1 MARSRINDTRQDLIT
16 DGGAVLWS
24 IIQGEQLEFPVVLN
38 FIEDASVKPS
48 NNYIYEAVVIEAAN
62 VADQV
67 TRPTQVQIG
76 GAQTRLFVR
85 LPVYMGQ
92 WQSVVAYNKEEV
104 VLYAG
109 KYYRL
114 LFGTA
119 RINSIT
125 PDLDPLWEETLLNR
139 IYIQFPGSL
148 SSDWLS
154 AFPNVNSPTYGFFEL
169 RVTEPNDPIF
179 SRTFKPIR
187 GMVEILFSPTAQVAD
202 QLNQTEL

>member
-48 NNYIYEAVVIEAAN
+48 NNYVYEAVVIEAAN
-62 VADQV
+62 VNNQV
-67 TRPTQVQIG
+67 ERPVTVQPNG
-76 GAQTRLFVR
+76 EQTRLFVR
-85 LPVYMGQ
+85 LPIYVGQ
-92 WQSVVAYNKEEV
+92 WQSAEAYNKEEV

-109 KYYRL
+109 KYYKL
-114 LFGTA
+114 LFGSA
-119 RINSIT
+119 RISAVT
-125 PDLDPLWEETLLNR
+125 PDLDPLWGETLLNR
-139 IYIQFPGSL
+139 IYIQFPSTLSL
-148 SSDWLS
+148 NWLS
-154 AFPNVNSPTYGFFEL
+154 ANPNVNSPTYGFFEL
-169 RVTEPNDPIF
+169 RVTEPNDPVF

-187 GMVEILFSPTAQVAD
+187 GMVEILFSPTGQVSD

>member
-1 MARSRINDTRQDLIT
+1 MARSRITDTRQDLIT

-24 IIQGEQLEFPVVLN
+24 IVQGEQLEFPVVLN

-62 VADQV
+62 VPGQV
-67 TRPTQVQIG
+67 TRPTQIQLG
-76 GAQTRLFVR
+76 GVQTRLFVR
-85 LPVYMGQ
+85 LPIFLGT
-92 WQSVVAYNKEEV
+92 WATPNAYNKEEV
-104 VLYAG
+104 VLFND

-114 LFGTA
+114 LQGA
-119 RINSIT
+119 GRVNSTT

-139 IYIQFPGSL
+139 IYIQFPDTL
-148 SSDWLS
+148 SDDWEV
-154 AFPNVNSPTYGFFEL
+154 FPQVDSPVYGFFEL
-169 RVTEPNDPIF
+169 RVTEPSDPIF

-187 GMVEILFSPTAQVAD
+187 GMVEILFSPTSIVPD

>member
-62 VADQV
+62 VASQVERPVTVQPNGDQ
-67 TRPTQVQIG
+67 
-76 GAQTRLFVR
+76 ARLFVR
-85 LPVYMGQ
+85 LPIYLGQ
-92 WQSVVAYNKEEV
+92 WQSAAAYNKEEV

-109 KYYRL
+109 KYYKL
-114 LFGTA
+114 LFGSA
-119 RINSIT
+119 RINAIT

-139 IYIQFPGSL
+139 IYIQFPSSL
-148 SSDWLS
+148 SIGWNVS
-154 AFPNVNSPTYGFFEL
+154 PQVNSPTYGFFEL
-169 RVTEPNDPIF
+169 RVTEPADPVF

-187 GMVEILFSPTAQVAD
+187 GMVEVLFSPTGQVSD

>member
-38 FIEDASVKPS
+38 FIEDASVKTS

-62 VADQV
+62 VDSQV
-67 TRPTQVQIG
+67 GRPVTVQPNG
-76 GAQTRLFVR
+76 EQTRLFVR
-85 LPVYMGQ
+85 LPIYLGQ
-92 WQSVVAYNKEEV
+92 WQSVAAYNKEEV

-109 KYYRL
+109 KYYKL
-114 LFGTA
+114 LFGSA
-119 RINSIT
+119 RISAVT

-139 IYIQFPGSL
+139 IYIQFPSSL
-148 SSDWLS
+148 SINWNVS
-154 AFPNVNSPTYGFFEL
+154 PQVNSPTYGFFEL
-169 RVTEPNDPIF
+169 RVTEPTDPVF

-187 GMVEILFSPTAQVAD
+187 GMVEVLFSPTGQVSD

>member
-24 IIQGEQLEFPVVLN
+24 IIQGEQLEFPVLLN
-38 FIEDASVKPS
+38 FVEDASVKLS
-48 NNYIYEAVVIEAAN
+48 NNYVYEAVVIEAAN
-62 VADQV
+62 IADQI
-67 TRPTQVQIG
+67 TRPTTVQPN

-92 WQSVVAYNKEEV
+92 WQSVIAYNKEEV
-104 VLYAG
+104 VLYSG
-109 KYYRL
+109 KYYKL
-114 LFGTA
+114 LFGSG
-119 RINSIT
+119 RINEIT

-139 IYIQFPGSL
+139 IYIQFPSTLSL
-148 SSDWLS
+148 DWLS
-154 AFPNVNSPTYGFFEL
+154 AIPNVNSPTYGFFEL

-187 GMVEILFSPTAQVAD
+187 GMIEILFSPTAQVPD
-202 QLNQTEL
+202 QINQTQP